1 MTHFILSSWKR
12 PRTGV
17 LILCLALMLA
27 LAACGSST
35 TPGSGDLTGG
45 TNPTATS
52 GSVGSPTATISTSGG
67 SPTATPAGS
76 GTPDASAP
84 PFFFT
89 VRATASNSAGD
100 YTLIDNVVTNGDP
113 GLVLFVTANYNPNG
127 VGGVY
132 DNHPLGVYYIGGSVN
147 KWAIYHD
154 DKTPYTLNASYN
166 VWARE
171 TSQPGTFIW
180 RASAANSAGD
190 YTIIDNPATNGN
202 PNLVILVTHNWNP
215 GGVTGV
221 YENHRLGVYYIGGT
235 VNKWAIYHQDT
246 TPYTLNANYNV
257 YATVADGTTRF
268 VAHACS
274 APCSYDYITFNS
286 SASNAKPGAFVFVT
300 ANWNP
305 GGTGGVY
312 DDHNLGVFYSSGYL
326 RWAVYHQDTAAYI
339 ANSSFNVV
347 IPQPGE

>member
-1 MTHFILSSWKR
+1 MTHIFQSSWKQSR
-12 PRTGV
+12 AAF
-17 LILCLALMLA
+17 LILSLALMLLMLS

-45 TNPTATS
+45 ANPTA
-52 GSVGSPTATISTSGG
+52 TSGG
-67 SPTATPAGS
+67 SPTATTTTGGSPTATPSGS

-89 VRATASNSAGD
+89 VHATASNSLGD
-100 YTLIDNVVTNGDP
+100 YTLIDNVVTNNDP
-113 GLVLFVTANYNPNG
+113 NLVLFVTANYNPNG

-132 DNHPLGVYYIGGSVN
+132 DNHPLGVFYISGTTN

-154 DKTPYTLNASYN
+154 DKTTYTLNASYN

-202 PNLVILVTHNWNP
+202 PNAVILVTHNWNP
-215 GGVTGV
+215 GGVAGV
-221 YENHRLGVYYIGGT
+221 YENHRLGVFYIG
-235 VNKWAIYHQDT
+235 NKWAIYHQDT

-257 YATVADGTTRF
+257 YATVADGATRF
-268 VAHACS
+268 VAHTCS
-274 APCSYDYITFNS
+274 APCTYDYTTFSS
-286 SASNAKPGAFVFVT
+286 SASNNKPSAIVFVT

-305 GGTGGVY
+305 GGSGGIY
-312 DDHNLGVFYSSGYL
+312 DDHNIGVFYSSGYL
-326 RWAVYHQDTAAYI
+326 RWAVFHQDASAYI

-347 IPQPGE
+347 IPQTGE

>member
-12 PRTGV
+12 PGTRP

-35 TPGSGDLTGG
+35 TPGSGDLAGG
-45 TNPTATS
+45 ANATATS
-52 GSVGSPTATISTSGG
+52 GSGSGSSTATASTGG
-67 SPTATPAGS
+67 SPTATPSGS

-100 YTLIDNVVTNGDP
+100 YTIIDNVATNGDP
-113 GLVLFVTANYNPNG
+113 NLALFVTANYNPNG
-127 VGGVY
+127 AGGVY
-132 DNHPLGVYYIGGSVN
+132 DNHPLGVFYISGSH

-154 DKTPYTLNASYN
+154 DKTPYIPNASYN

-180 RASAANSAGD
+180 RATASNSGGD

-202 PNLVILVTHNWNP
+202 PNAVILVTHNWNP
-215 GGVTGV
+215 GGVAGV
-221 YENHRLGVYYIGGT
+221 YENHRLGVYYIGGST
-235 VNKWAIYHQDT
+235 NKWAIYHQDKSAY
-246 TPYTLNANYNV
+246 TPNANYNV
-257 YATVADGTTRF
+257 YATVSDGATRF
-268 VAHACS
+268 VARACS
-274 APCSYDYITFNS
+274 APCTYDYTTFNS
-286 SASNAKPGAFVFVT
+286 SVANAKPGAIVFVT

-326 RWAVYHQDTAAYI
+326 RWAVFHQDTAAYI
-339 ANSSFNVV
+339 ANSSFNIV

>member
-1 MTHFILSSWKR
+1 
-12 PRTGV
+12 
-17 LILCLALMLA
+17 
-27 LAACGSST
+27 
-35 TPGSGDLTGG
+35 
-45 TNPTATS
+45 
-52 GSVGSPTATISTSGG
+52 
-67 SPTATPAGS
+67 
-76 GTPDASAP
+76 
-84 PFFFT
+84 
-89 VRATASNSAGD
+89 
-100 YTLIDNVVTNGDP
+100 
-113 GLVLFVTANYNPNG
+113 
-127 VGGVY
+127 
-132 DNHPLGVYYIGGSVN
+132 
-147 KWAIYHD
+147 
-154 DKTPYTLNASYN
+154 
-166 VWARE
+166 
-171 TSQPGTFIW
+171 
-180 RASAANSAGD
+180 
-190 YTIIDNPATNGN
+190 
-202 PNLVILVTHNWNP
+202 VTHNWNP

>member
-1 MTHFILSSWKR
+1 M
-12 PRTGV
+12 
-17 LILCLALMLA
+17 
-27 LAACGSST
+27 AAAPA
-35 TPGSGDLTGG
+35 PGSGDLTGSA
-45 TNPTATS
+45 NPTATTGA
-52 GSVGSPTATISTSGG
+52 GS

-76 GTPDASAP
+76 GTPDAVAP

-127 VGGVY
+127 AGGVY
-132 DNHPLGVYYIGGSVN
+132 DNHPLGVFYISGSTN

-154 DKTPYTLNASYN
+154 DKTPYILNASYN

-202 PNLVILVTHNWNP
+202 PNAVVLVTHNWNP
-215 GGVTGV
+215 GGVAGV
-221 YENHRLGVYYIGGT
+221 YENHRLGVYYVGT
-235 VNKWAIYHQDT
+235 INKWAIYHQDT

-257 YATVADGTTRF
+257 YATVADGATRF
-268 VAHACS
+268 VARACS
-274 APCSYDYITFNS
+274 APCTYDYITFNS
-286 SASNAKPGAFVFVT
+286 SASNAKPGAIVFVT

-326 RWAVYHQDTAAYI
+326 RWAVYSPGPVGLHRQLLLQRGDPTAGRMTLIRAERTP
-339 ANSSFNVV
+339 F
-347 IPQPGE
+347 PMGEGVKG